1 MPPLCLQRGHV
12 CQLQTQTS
20 QVLVS
25 PTLPI
30 LAFILQLFNAIPNR
44 NSAHLDVALHGLDV
58 VGSSSIL
65 LCIWLRRVLSRTIIL
80 WLNELGDLTK

>member
-25 PTLPI
+25 LTLPI
-30 LAFILQLFNAIPNR
+30 LAFILQLFNAIPTR

-58 VGSSSIL
+58 VGEL
-65 LCIWLRRVLSRTIIL
+65 KYLTLYLAPSRALADHHIVAE
-80 WLNELGDLTK
+80 WVG